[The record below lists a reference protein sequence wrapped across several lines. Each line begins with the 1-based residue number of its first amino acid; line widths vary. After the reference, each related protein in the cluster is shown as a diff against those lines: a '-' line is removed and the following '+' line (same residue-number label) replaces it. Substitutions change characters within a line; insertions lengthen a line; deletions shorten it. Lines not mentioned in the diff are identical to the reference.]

1 MSITAMKD
9 DVRAYLDSIGRVSL
23 LKADEEVLLA
33 KEIAHSSKL
42 KVVGE
47 ELANELGR
55 QPTKSEWARAVG
67 LSVDELV
74 YKLELGQSA
83 RDKMIKANLRLVV
96 KMAKKYTGRGLDF
109 MDLIQEGNLGLFK
122 AVEMFDYRKGYKFS
136 TYAYW
141 WIFQSINRGIAQR
154 GRIIR
159 LPVHLQEKYTKINK
173 ATGRLAR
180 KLGCYPSLAELS
192 LEARIEPEELERL
205 RKCFASVA
213 SLNIKIGEEQDKE
226 LLDFIATDAPDEEL
240 IQTELEEKV
249 AQLLREVLN
258 PQEEEVLRLRYRIG
272 QKQPSNSEKPISLK
286 KVGEAMNNISRERV
300 RQIEAKAFEK
310 LKNEEAFW
318 ELIEFLR

>member
-1 MSITAMKD
+1 MKD